1 MGLIKKGSRTK
12 LEDRM
17 DQILSIAKKND
28 HTISYRVMVDTL
40 KDKNSAV
47 TLGDVQKVI
56 ERMEKEDIEIL
67 MSETDEG
74 YGECTDGSSQEFIP
88 ADVNITPRNIN
99 VDAMIDRLE
108 NDEIDLEPQFQRKSG
123 LWSDIQQSRLIESL
137 MLKIPLPTF
146 YFDASEE
153 DRWKV
158 IDGLQ
163 RLTAFY
169 NFMVL
174 KSLRL
179 KGMEYLTEFEGFTF
193 DELPRQYYRR
203 IKETQITIYTVENG
217 TPDVIVFN
225 IFKRINT
232 GGLILSPQEIRHAL
246 YQGPVTELISRMVQE
261 EAFKEATGH
270 SLKEKRMADREYAT
284 RFIAFTELDYQSDYE
299 GNIDSF
305 LIKALKQVNAYR
317 NETEYERIY
326 DDFVR
331 VMEYC
336 YKIFDK
342 YAFRRISS
350 EYRRGPINKAIFELW
365 SICFSQMDDSELDV
379 LTERKERV
387 LQGFIQLLSDKSF
400 ASAIKAGDKHSLV
413 SRVTKTKKMIRGI
426 LHDKQYTT

>member
-169 NFMVL
+169 NFMG
-174 KSLRL
+174 SS
-179 KGMEYLTEFEGFTF
+179 
-193 DELPRQYYRR
+193 
-203 IKETQITIYTVENG
+203 I
-217 TPDVIVFN
+217 
-225 IFKRINT
+225 
-232 GGLILSPQEIRHAL
+232 AL
-246 YQGPVTELISRMVQE
+246 L
-261 EAFKEATGH
+261 A
-270 SLKEKRMADREYAT
+270 
-284 RFIAFTELDYQSDYE
+284 
-299 GNIDSF
+299 
-305 LIKALKQVNAYR
+305 
-317 NETEYERIY
+317 
-326 DDFVR
+326 
-331 VMEYC
+331 
-336 YKIFDK
+336 
-342 YAFRRISS
+342 
-350 EYRRGPINKAIFELW
+350 
-365 SICFSQMDDSELDV
+365 
-379 LTERKERV
+379 
-387 LQGFIQLLSDKSF
+387 
-400 ASAIKAGDKHSLV
+400 
-413 SRVTKTKKMIRGI
+413 
-426 LHDKQYTT
+426 